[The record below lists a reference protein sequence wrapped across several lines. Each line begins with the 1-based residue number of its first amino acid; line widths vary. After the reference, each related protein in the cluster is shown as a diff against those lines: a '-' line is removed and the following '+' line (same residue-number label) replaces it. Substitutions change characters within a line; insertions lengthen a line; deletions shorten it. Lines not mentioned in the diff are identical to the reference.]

1 MVQNH
6 LLGDSFENGK
16 GFLSIL
22 IPDKILETVLWRNF
36 TKNRLFWG
44 NFGSPFSNKIW
55 ERLKSFTILKRN
67 HLRSFL
73 EYFWV
78 LWTHLFFESGAPISV
93 IS

>member
-36 TKNRLFWG
+36 TKNRLFGGILAHRSRTRYG
-44 NFGSPFSNKIW
+44 NDSNSLPFSNEIICGH
-55 ERLKSFTILKRN
+55 F
-67 HLRSFL
+67 
-73 EYFWV
+73 
-78 LWTHLFFESGAPISV
+78 
-93 IS
+93 